1 MVDLVSQLREGVEK
15 KYSRESLETMLL
27 WGADEIE
34 RLRRELEARA
44 EIVEIAKDLVAL
56 WQSPRIQG
64 LPRADRN
71 AAIEETRNRMIAA
84 ITALSAT

>member
-34 RLRRELEARA
+34 RLRRELAETQAHLGMCNSDLDETNRA
-44 EIVEIAKDLVAL
+44 ISEL
-56 WQSPRIQG
+56 QRRPR
-64 LPRADRN
+64 P
-71 AAIEETRNRMIAA
+71 
-84 ITALSAT
+84 